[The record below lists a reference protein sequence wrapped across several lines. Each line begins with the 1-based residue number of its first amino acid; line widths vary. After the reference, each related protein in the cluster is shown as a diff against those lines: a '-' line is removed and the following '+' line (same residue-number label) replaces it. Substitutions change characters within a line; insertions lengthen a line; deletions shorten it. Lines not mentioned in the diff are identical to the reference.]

1 MLNWAVTF
9 LVVALIAAVLGF
21 SGIAGVSVEFAK
33 ILFAVFLVLFIIA
46 SLLGLRKP
54 PV

>member
-1 MLNWAVTF
+1 MISWAVTF

-21 SGIAGVSVEFAK
+21 SGIAGTAVNLAWILAVVGVVLAIAFAIMGK
-33 ILFAVFLVLFIIA
+33 
-46 SLLGLRKP
+46 RP